1 MAYIGAGLEDI
12 EKTFSTINIVSDTMV
27 GDNSVASLVLH
38 ASQEVPEDVNNISV
52 YFDGV
57 CQRPGVDYT
66 LNYKTV
72 SFTTAPETGVK
83 VTVLSYANEFLDVL
97 SNLTVDTDN
106 IQDGSVTD
114 AKLHSGV
121 TFSAS
126 DLTGTLPALDGSA
139 LTSMPVTNKLIN
151 DVGEPHHNVNSP
163 TAALGTIW
171 VNTTTGET
179 YICIDITTGQN
190 KWINIGGGTGNIV
203 KNVAPTNATDNI
215 PDMLEN
221 GTHNHTFSGGSDS
234 DGNVTHYLVENFS
247 SDKLSVTTAEVALNS
262 AHEFITGDVDADTTV
277 TFTVKTK
284 DNDGAYSTG
293 IVQNVVVINNQ
304 APSIPNDPGTLN
316 WNKNTS
322 NGIGFAG
329 SVDPEGDSI
338 SYVVDNITP
347 NTYLS
352 VSTAEMP
359 AGQAHTFV
367 TGNVPSNQ
375 NGITFRLR
383 AKDQHGNYSAGRTV
397 TVNIS
402 AIVYTEAT
410 GGSISTIGDYKVH
423 TFTTSAS
430 GANGFNVTQVGT
442 DNTFQY
448 LVIAGGGSGG
458 YSIAA
463 GGGAGGLRNSY
474 NNETSGGG
482 GSSES
487 ALTLQASSY
496 TVTIGAGGVCTN
508 LGGGGNNS
516 FGRNG
521 NDTTFAGA
529 GISAVTSIG
538 GGRGGTGDA
547 SSTYQGNGGNGGS
560 GGGSSTPYGAG
571 TSGQGN
577 PGTGTANQ
585 GYAGGQGNNANN
597 SYPGAGG
604 GAGSTGSNWNAS
616 GADGGAGVQSN
627 IDGNNY
633 YYAAG
638 GGAGGIVTYGS
649 DSGNGGAGGGG
660 GGGNNVSS
668 GLGTGGGSA
677 RNSGNN
683 ATTTLGG
690 HGGLNTGSGGGG
702 GGHYGGGGTSGQGGT
717 GGSGIVIVRYKF
729 QN

>member
-352 VSTAEMP
+352 VSTPEMP
-359 AGQAHTFV
+359 AGQAHTFI
-367 TGNVPSNQ
+367 TGDVPSNQ
-375 NGITFRLR
+375 NGITFRVR

-397 TVNIS
+397 TVNI
-402 AIVYTEAT
+402 AATIYTIAT
-410 GGSISTIGDYKVH
+410 GGNTIDTTGDYRYH
-423 TFTTSAS
+423 IFTGDGT
-430 GANGFNVTQVGT
+430 FNVTTLGDDASVH
-442 DNTFQY
+442 Y
-448 LVIAGGGSGG
+448 LVVGGGGSGSAYEG
-458 YSIAA
+458 A
-463 GGGAGGLRNSY
+463 GGGAGGFVTNYGSVSGRNSSP
-474 NNETSGGG
+474 NGGMNLSQTSYSITVGNGAAGLTWDPASWNDDTSTGNIG
-482 GSSES
+482 GSS
-487 ALTLQASSY
+487 
-496 TVTIGAGGVCTN
+496 
-508 LGGGGNNS
+508 S
-516 FGRNG
+516 FNG
-521 NDTTFAGA
+521 
-529 GISAVTSIG
+529 I
-538 GGRGGTGDA
+538 
-547 SSTYQGNGGNGGS
+547 
-560 GGGSSTPYGAG
+560 
-571 TSGQGN
+571 
-577 PGTGTANQ
+577 TA
-585 GYAGGQGNNANN
+585 
-597 SYPGAGG
+597 
-604 GAGSTGSNWNAS
+604 
-616 GADGGAGVQSN
+616 
-627 IDGNNY
+627 I
-633 YYAAG
+633 
-638 GGAGGIVTYGS
+638 
-649 DSGNGGAGGGG
+649 GGGG
-660 GGGNNVSS
+660 GGGQ
-668 GLGTGGGSA
+668 GSV
-677 RNSGNN
+677 RNG
-683 ATTTLGG
+683 A
-690 HGGLNTGSGGGG
+690 SGGGASE
-702 GGHYGGGGTSGQGGT
+702 YVSSGGGTSGQGFAGGTWVTGGNDGHNCPGGGGGAGQVGGNGTYPSGGNGGNGIQTNIAGTNTYYAGGGGGSRGPYVTGGAAGT
-717 GGSGIVIVRYKF
+717 GGLGGGTAGILTDDTNAPGAIRSGHGANNSGGGSGGAKVARLINGGGGLSGNGGSGVVIIRYKF
-729 QN
+729 RN

>member
-38 ASQEVPEDVNNISV
+38 ASQEVPEDVNNVSV

-139 LTSMPVTNKLIN
+139 LTNMPVTNKLIN
-151 DVGEPHHNVNSP
+151 DAGEPHYNVNSP
-163 TAALGTIW
+163 TATLGTIW

-203 KNVAPTNATDNI
+203 KNVAPTNAIDNI

-293 IVQNVVVINNQ
+293 VVQNVVVINNQ
-304 APSIPNDPGTLN
+304 APSVPNDPGTQN

-338 SYVVDNITP
+338 SYVVDDIIP
-347 NTYLS
+347 DTYLS
-352 VSTAEMP
+352 VSTPEMP
-359 AGQAHTFV
+359 AGQSHTFI
-367 TGNVPSNQ
+367 TGDVPSNQ
-375 NGITFRLR
+375 NGITFRVR

-397 TVNIS
+397 TVNIE
-402 AIVYTEAT
+402 ATIYTIAT
-410 GGSISTIGDYKVH
+410 GGVVPAGTVVPGAPDYKYHVFNSTG
-423 TFTTSAS
+423 TFTVS
-430 GANGFNVTQVGT
+430 QVGT
-442 DNTFQY
+442 DATIDY
-448 LVIAGGGSGG
+448 LVVAGGASGNNANPG
-458 YSIAA
+458 G
-463 GGGAGGLRNSY
+463 GGGAGGFRTTMGTSGRNSSA
-474 NNETSGGG
+474 ETKPTISATSYTITVGGG
-482 GSSES
+482 GP
-487 ALTLQASSY
+487 T
-496 TVTIGAGGVCTN
+496 GAGGDN
-508 LGGGGNNS
+508 GHSRKGSNS
-516 FGRNG
+516 VIA
-521 NDTTFAGA
+521 TLS
-529 GISAVTSIG
+529 ITSIG
-538 GGRGGTGDA
+538 GGFAGWLATSAGVHGGPGGCGGGACSYFDEPA
-547 SSTYQGNGGNGGS
+547 GNGGS
-560 GGGSSTPYGAG
+560 GTA
-571 TSGQGN
+571 GQGYD
-577 PGTGTANQ
+577 GGDAANV
-585 GYAGGQGNNANN
+585 GFSAGG
-597 SYPGAGG
+597 GG
-604 GAGSTGSNWNAS
+604 GAGAAGQNASNGSQAAGGVGLANSITGSSVYYS
-616 GADGGAGVQSN
+616 GGGGGGVYP
-627 IDGNNY
+627 G
-633 YYAAG
+633 G
-638 GGAGGIVTYGS
+638 TGGAGG
-649 DSGNGGAGGGG
+649 NGGGGRGSTTTVEALPGTPNTGGGG
-660 GGGNNVSS
+660 GGG
-668 GLGTGGGSA
+668 GA
-677 RNSGNN
+677 MP
-683 ATTTLGG
+683 
-690 HGGLNTGSGGGG
+690 SGGRD
-702 GGHYGGGGTSGQGGT
+702 
-717 GGSGIVIVRYKF
+717 GGSGIVIIRYAI
-729 QN
+729 